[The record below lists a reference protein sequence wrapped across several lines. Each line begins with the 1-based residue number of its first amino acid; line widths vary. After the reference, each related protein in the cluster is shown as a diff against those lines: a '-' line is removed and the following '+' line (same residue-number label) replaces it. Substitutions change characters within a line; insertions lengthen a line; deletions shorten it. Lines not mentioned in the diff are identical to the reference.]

1 VFRLFCACFSIFIL
15 AACGSKP
22 ELEPMDF
29 AGQFK
34 DKFSTQ
40 IKGDGIKLFVYK
52 AKIAT
57 ASDRNINDAPPH
69 KQRIDRRKQDARS
82 YAKEMRDKE
91 EFLEIWAQQV
101 QLGLD
106 KTIAMTGYCKN
117 GYIELSRYLEAE
129 RGEIR
134 GECHDGATQEDRV
147 KFGR

>member
-1 VFRLFCACFSIFIL
+1 MLRLIFVSFTIFIL
-15 AACGSKP
+15 AACSSKTDI
-22 ELEPMDF
+22 EPMDF

-40 IKGDGIKLFVYK
+40 IKGDGIKLFVYT

-57 ASDRNINDAPPH
+57 ASDRNLNDVPPH
-69 KQRIDRRKQDARS
+69 QQRIDRRKQDARS

-91 EFLEIWAQQV
+91 ELLQIWAQQV
-101 QLGLD
+101 QVGLD
-106 KTIAMTGYCKN
+106 KTIAMTGYCQN
-117 GYIELSRYLEAE
+117 GYIELSRYVEAE

-134 GECHDGATQEDRV
+134 GECQDGATEEDRV